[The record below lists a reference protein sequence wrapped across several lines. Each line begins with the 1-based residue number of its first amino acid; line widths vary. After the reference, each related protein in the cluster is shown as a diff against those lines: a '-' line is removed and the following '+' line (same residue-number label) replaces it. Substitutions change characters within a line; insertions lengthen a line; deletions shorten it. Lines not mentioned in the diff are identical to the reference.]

1 MTSIVV
7 RNLEE
12 EVKLGLKERARRN
25 GRSME
30 AEVRAILGAAVLRTE
45 NSPRSEEALAS
56 LGARMRARFAHIDT
70 EELVFPRSTELAS
83 GVDFSEPE
91 SSL

>member
-7 RNLEE
+7 RNLNDD
-12 EVKLGLKERARRN
+12 VKLGLKERARRN

-30 AEVRAILGAAVLRTE
+30 AEVRAILGAAVLRPQ
-45 NSPRSEEALAS
+45 NPPRSDEELAT

-70 EELVFPRSTELAS
+70 EGLVFPRSTELAS